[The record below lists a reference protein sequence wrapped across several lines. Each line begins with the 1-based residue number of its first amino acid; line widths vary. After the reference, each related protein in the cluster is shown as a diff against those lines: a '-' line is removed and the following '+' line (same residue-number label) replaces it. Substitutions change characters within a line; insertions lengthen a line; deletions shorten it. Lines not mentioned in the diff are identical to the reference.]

1 MIKIKSIRINKI
13 STKSDLELMTCDEL
27 YSFARQR
34 FGLREV
40 LINFLDTQEY
50 KNHLVRDIECSDR
63 LKNILLRAEIDSLDE
78 LNLFRKVDVTKF
90 NGMGVKSLRELEKVM
105 AEFNIEFRQLIYY
118 TK

>member
-1 MIKIKSIRINKI
+1 MIKIKSIRNNKI
-13 STKSDLELMTCDEL
+13 PTKSDLEQMTCDEL

-34 FGLREV
+34 LGLKEV

-50 KNHLVRDIECSDR
+50 KNHLVRDIEISER
-63 LKNILLRAEIDSLDE
+63 LKNTLLRAEIDSLDE